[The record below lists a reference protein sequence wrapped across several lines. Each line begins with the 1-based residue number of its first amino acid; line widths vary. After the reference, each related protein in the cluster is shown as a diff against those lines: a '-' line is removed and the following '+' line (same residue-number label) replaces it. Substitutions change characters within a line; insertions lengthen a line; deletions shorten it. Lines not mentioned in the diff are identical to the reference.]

1 MASSRPV
8 LGFILTAA
16 ILSALFVGPPSMQ
29 AQSSDADMDKLMGP
43 IALYPDALLAQ
54 VLTAATSPDQVT
66 EFNTW
71 LGKEKSTGSDLQQA
85 AMDAGFDAAFAS
97 LAIFPETVKMLAD
110 NMDWTKE
117 IGTAYLSSKDA
128 VMASVQRLRAQA
140 KAKGNLTT
148 NEQQKV
154 TTTTEG
160 GTQTIIIEPANPQVV
175 YVPQYDPQVIYVQQA
190 PPPSSSG
197 NAAAAAIL
205 GFGLGIAIGAAIN
218 NDNYGWGAW
227 GCGWHGG
234 GVIYHHTTWVVPVR
248 PRYPYVRPVPG
259 YRPRTNVYA
268 PRNTNIN
275 VNVDNSRTNIG
286 NKVNVGNKTN
296 VGDRRDNDNRPRDDN
311 RPGNDNRPGVNDN
324 RARDNANAGRDKAGT
339 RNPSLGSSEA
349 RGRPSASSSNLGGAT
364 QRGGGGGGNSALGGY
379 SSGSS
384 TRAASSRG
392 KASVGASRGGGGG
405 RRR

>member
-1 MASSRPV
+1 MPSSRPI
-8 LGFILTAA
+8 LSFILVASV
-16 ILSALFVGPPSMQ
+16 LSGLFVGPGSIL
-29 AQSSDADMDKLMGP
+29 AQSSDADMDKLMAP

-66 EFNTW
+66 EFQKW
-71 LGKEKSTGSDLQQA
+71 LGNEKSTGSDLQQA

-117 IGTAYLSSKDA
+117 IGTAYLSSKDQ

-140 KAKGNLTT
+140 EAKGNLKT

-160 GTQTIIIEPANPQVV
+160 GTQTIVIEPANPQVV

-218 NDNYGWGAW
+218 NDYYGWGAW

-234 GVIYHHTTWVVPVR
+234 GVYYHHTTWVVPVR

-296 VGDRRDNDNRPRDDN
+296 VGDRRDNDDK
-311 RPGNDNRPGVNDN
+311 
-324 RARDNANAGRDKAGT
+324 NANLGQGGAGT
-339 RNPSLGSSEA
+339 RDKPGNLGSSEA
-349 RGRPSASSSNLGGAT
+349 RGRPSPGSSNVGGAP
-364 QRGGGGGGNSALGGY
+364 QRGGGGNSALGGY

-392 KASVGASRGGGGG
+392 KSSVGASRGGGG